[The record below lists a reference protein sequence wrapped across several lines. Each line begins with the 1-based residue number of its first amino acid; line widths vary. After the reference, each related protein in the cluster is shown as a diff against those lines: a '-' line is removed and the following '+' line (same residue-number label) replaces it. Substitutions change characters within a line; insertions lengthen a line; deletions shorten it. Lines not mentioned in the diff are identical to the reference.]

1 MHLLLC
7 FCRWRRVAEMENGK
21 QPCTKGLQL
30 TKNINPNGAPS
41 STGSQAFKMIS
52 PVDIPCGTPPFPL
65 FKKPSFLNHV
75 GDGRSGTMKQYPEP
89 SQGKLST
96 PDDRNKQILM
106 QHQPSDK
113 APISGDGVAA
123 SSSSG
128 LPLDSDK
135 PGNQPK
141 SKWDRNLNNSNM
153 DPKKLKRWRI
163 FSCINCYDQYCS
175 SFVEI
180 VPFLYCFQLSLY

>member
-1 MHLLLC
+1 
-7 FCRWRRVAEMENGK
+7 MENGK

-30 TKNINPNGAPS
+30 TINKNPNGAPS

-128 LPLDSDK
+128 LPLNSDK

-153 DPKKLKRWRI
+153 DPKKLKR
-163 FSCINCYDQYCS
+163 
-175 SFVEI
+175 
-180 VPFLYCFQLSLY
+180 